1 MIRDLIR
8 HAKIESIM
16 QDEKLRRAAV
26 RMAIDFYNYNQ
37 EDYTWAQ
44 IKLRYPDT
52 HDDLRQYII
61 SVDLTRAL
69 VNQLAKI
76 FQNDP
81 AIEIVGASESIAD
94 EFVKLMDDVNLYSS
108 LRVIDRMAENC
119 NQVGVAPIY
128 NPRTGKIKLDFITPD
143 RCVVW
148 QDELDPSIAT
158 AVAYT
163 IRNRFDTPIAERADV
178 YALWTD
184 EEYRV
189 VTLKTDGTID
199 RDIEPRIKNPYGRI
213 PIVWFAPDM
222 PIDTFWIDRQFPMVD
237 ANLRANIQ
245 LTNLDVA
252 LDFQSF
258 STFWTSGIP
267 EGQKL
272 TAGVQRYINLP
283 RDPITGELM
292 GSCGYATPS
301 PQLEAV
307 WKIIN
312 DNIAMAASMM
322 GISADVIKQGSSY
335 SSGYQLRLAKTDVI
349 NRNVEKKSTYREPL
363 RDLVQLIMDCK
374 RLNSN
379 VNLPENA
386 DISIDFADIT
396 IENDPMQQ
404 EQIRGLKISNGTMSR
419 VDAIMEDNPDLTRE
433 AAEDR
438 IKQID
443 DDNNRF
449 KVGGTDLSAGLFDE

>member
-8 HAKIESIM
+8 KAKIESIM
-16 QDEKLRRAAV
+16 QDEQLRRSAV

-44 IKLRYPDT
+44 MQLRYPDT
-52 HDDLRQYII
+52 HDDLRYYIV

-81 AIEIVGASESIAD
+81 AIILRGASDALAN
-94 EFVKLMDDVNLYSS
+94 EFANLMDDVNLYSS

-119 NQVGVAPIY
+119 NQVGIAPIY
-128 NPRTGKIKLDFITPD
+128 NPRTGKIKLDFITTD
-143 RCVVW
+143 RCIVW
-148 QDELDPSIAT
+148 QDEIDPSTAT

-189 VTLKTDGTID
+189 VTITTDGKID
-199 RDIEPRIKNPYGRI
+199 RDIEPRIPNPYGRI

-222 PIDTFWIDRQFPMVD
+222 PIDAFWVDRQFPIVD

-245 LTNLDVA
+245 ISNLDVA

-258 STFWTSGIP
+258 STLWTTGMP
-267 EGQKL
+267 EGSKL
-272 TAGVQRYINLP
+272 LTGVQRYINIPL
-283 RDPITGELM
+283 DSVTGKAN
-292 GSCGYATPS
+292 GSLGYATPS
-301 PQLEAV
+301 PQLDTL

-322 GISADVIKQGSSY
+322 GISADIIKQGSNY
-335 SSGYQLRLAKTDVI
+335 NSGYQLRLAKTDVI

-363 RDLVQLIMDCK
+363 RDLVQQIMDCK

-379 VNLPENA
+379 VNLPTDA

-396 IENDPMQQ
+396 VENDPMQE
-404 EQIRGLKISNGTMSR
+404 EQIRGLKIANGTMSR